1 MYNIHVYILA
11 AEGGKIRWSVKA
23 NSQNLPLNWE
33 HSALLNRINDWMS
46 RAVCSNRKNL
56 VIAGVPNLCWWGSRL
71 DEAQPSEI
79 ATTCSQQ
86 PFAHM
91 TAQHSTFD
99 PNQCLAL
106 GRCEKWFQ
114 PIRTWN
120 RASAQHSGLGSRVG
134 GEAGGWWGQG
144 EGRGSALKTCF
155 THHHCPS
162 LRGELFHRIFNSFSS
177 NPGFS
182 VERFYTS
189 WIIPG
194 RGPSPGHDFRLHVLP
209 DHGCS

>member
-1 MYNIHVYILA
+1 MIGCQGPFA
-11 AEGGKIRWSVKA
+11 
-23 NSQNLPLNWE
+23 
-33 HSALLNRINDWMS
+33 
-46 RAVCSNRKNL
+46 
-56 VIAGVPNLCWWGSRL
+56 VIAKTWWLQAFLTCVGGVAGLMRPCHQSL
-71 DEAQPSEI
+71 
-79 ATTCSQQ
+79 
-86 PFAHM
+86 PFACLPAHR